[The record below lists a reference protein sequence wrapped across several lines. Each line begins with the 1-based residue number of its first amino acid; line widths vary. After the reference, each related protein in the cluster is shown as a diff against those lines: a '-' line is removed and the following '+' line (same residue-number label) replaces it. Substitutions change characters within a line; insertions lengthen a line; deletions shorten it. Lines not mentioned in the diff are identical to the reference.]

1 MSAPITETAR
11 PELRAS
17 GSAVSPRIVPVPLP
31 PGRRVLLDE
40 RRRLRR
46 QRRIYA
52 WCGLLILLGLLAVT
66 IVVLDLVR

>member
-1 MSAPITETAR
+1 MSAPTTETAR
-11 PELRAS
+11 RELPAP
-17 GSAVSPRIVPVPLP
+17 GAAAAPRIVPVPLP

-52 WCGLLILLGLLAVT
+52 WCGLMALAGLLAATVA
-66 IVVLDLVR
+66 VLDVVR